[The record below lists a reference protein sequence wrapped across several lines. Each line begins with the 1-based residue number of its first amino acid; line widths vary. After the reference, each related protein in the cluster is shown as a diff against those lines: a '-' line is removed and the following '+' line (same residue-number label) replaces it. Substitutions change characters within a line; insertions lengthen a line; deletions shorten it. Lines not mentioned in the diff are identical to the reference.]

1 MVNSSIAVAKDNT
14 IRVSPLK
21 LGNITRLIVNL
32 KASKAI
38 NQLKFSQKRISMHVL
53 KVLNAA
59 IANAE
64 NNKQLDIDNLFVREA
79 YVGKGL
85 SMKRFRPRAKGR
97 ASSIVKPFSK
107 LTIVLEERKNS
118 KSGIKNIQKRYSYF
132 TDKEVQVFQ
141 NQDPA
146 EQGQFLPD

>member
-38 NQLKFSQKRISMHVL
+38 NQLKFSQKRISKHVL

-79 YVGKGL
+79 YVGKSL

-97 ASSIVKPFSK
+97 ASSIVKPFSR

-118 KSGIKNIQKRYSYF
+118 KSEKGKK
-132 TDKEVQVFQ
+132 
-141 NQDPA
+141 
-146 EQGQFLPD
+146 

>member
-1 MVNSSIAVAKDNT
+1 MVNNSIAVAKDNT

-38 NQLKFSQKRISMHVL
+38 NQLKFSQKRISKHVL

-79 YVGKGL
+79 YVGKSL

-97 ASSIVKPFSK
+97 ASSIVKSFSK

-118 KSGIKNIQKRYSYF
+118 KSEKGKK
-132 TDKEVQVFQ
+132 
-141 NQDPA
+141 
-146 EQGQFLPD
+146 

>member
-1 MVNSSIAVAKDNT
+1 MVNNSTAVAKDNT

-64 NNKQLDIDNLFVREA
+64 NNQQLDIDNLFIKEA
-79 YVGKGL
+79 YVGKSL

-97 ASSIVKPFSK
+97 ASSVVKPFSK
-107 LTIVLEERKNS
+107 LTIVLEERKNI
-118 KSGIKNIQKRYSYF
+118 KSEKGKK
-132 TDKEVQVFQ
+132 
-141 NQDPA
+141 
-146 EQGQFLPD
+146 

>member
-1 MVNSSIAVAKDNT
+1 MVNSIAVAKDNT

-21 LGNITRLIVNL
+21 LGNMTRLIVNL

-38 NQLKFSQKRISMHVL
+38 NQLKFSQKRISKHIL

-64 NNKQLDIDNLFVREA
+64 NNQQLDIDNLFIREA
-79 YVGKGL
+79 YVGKSL
-85 SMKRFRPRAKGR
+85 SMKRFRARAKGR

-118 KSGIKNIQKRYSYF
+118 KSEKGKK
-132 TDKEVQVFQ
+132 
-141 NQDPA
+141 
-146 EQGQFLPD
+146 

>member
-1 MVNSSIAVAKDNT
+1 MINNSIAIAKDNT
-14 IRVSPLK
+14 IRVSLLK
-21 LGNITRLIVNL
+21 LRNIARLIVNL

-38 NQLKFSQKRISMHVL
+38 NQLKFSQKRISITVL

-64 NNKQLDIDNLFVREA
+64 NNKQLDIDNLFVKET
-79 YVGKGL
+79 YVGKSL

-97 ASSIVKPFSK
+97 ASSIIKPFSK

-118 KSGIKNIQKRYSYF
+118 KSEKGKK
-132 TDKEVQVFQ
+132 
-141 NQDPA
+141 
-146 EQGQFLPD
+146 

>member
-14 IRVSPLK
+14 IRVSLLK
-21 LGNITRLIVNL
+21 LGNMARLIVNL

-38 NQLKFSQKRISMHVL
+38 NQLKFSQKRISKHVL

-79 YVGKGL
+79 YVGKSL

-118 KSGIKNIQKRYSYF
+118 KSEKGKK
-132 TDKEVQVFQ
+132 
-141 NQDPA
+141 
-146 EQGQFLPD
+146 

>member
-1 MVNSSIAVAKDNT
+1 MVDNSIAIAKDNT

-38 NQLKFSQKRISMHVL
+38 NQLKFSQKRISIHVL

-79 YVGKGL
+79 YVGKSL

-118 KSGIKNIQKRYSYF
+118 KSEKGKK
-132 TDKEVQVFQ
+132 
-141 NQDPA
+141 
-146 EQGQFLPD
+146 